1 VKPSN
6 KIQIS
11 NLEIIFIDDDG
22 FAIGNILNK
31 NRLDQEIQIP
41 FDKKNIDLEIG
52 NNLLVELE
60 FVGKKQYKFKKIIK
74 KIEFEKNYFFAEV
87 KSTSNGKLYLNELER
102 SSQKKVKIQP
112 ILVDGIKINKGD
124 LVRAQG
130 ASREVLKKLK
140 IKKLKI
146 NKNKKSRINYNQDYA
161 EILEVIGNVL
171 DPNVYSYLAIR
182 EYNLKNN
189 FNQEIKNEISNLI
202 AFEKNGR
209 VDLRD
214 LTLVTIDGEDAKDL
228 TMLFMQN
235 ILTKKESGVS

>member
-1 VKPSN
+1 MQSSK

-11 NLEIIFIDDDG
+11 NVEITFIDNDG
-22 FAIGNILNK
+22 FALGHTLK
-31 NRLDQEIQIP
+31 NNRPDYEIEIP
-41 FDKKNIDLEIG
+41 FDKTNIDFNISDH
-52 NNLLVELE
+52 LLVELE
-60 FVGKKQYKFKKIIK
+60 FFGKKQYKFKRIIK

-87 KSTSNGKLYLNELER
+87 KSTSKGKFYLNELQR
-102 SSQKKVKIQP
+102 SSKKRVKIQP
-112 ILVDGIKINKGD
+112 ILIDGIKVNKGD
-124 LVRAQG
+124 VVKAQS

-146 NKNKKSRINYNQDYA
+146 NKNKKSRENDNKDYA

-214 LTLVTIDGEDAKDL
+214 LSLVTIDGEDA
-228 TMLFMQN
+228 
-235 ILTKKESGVS
+235 